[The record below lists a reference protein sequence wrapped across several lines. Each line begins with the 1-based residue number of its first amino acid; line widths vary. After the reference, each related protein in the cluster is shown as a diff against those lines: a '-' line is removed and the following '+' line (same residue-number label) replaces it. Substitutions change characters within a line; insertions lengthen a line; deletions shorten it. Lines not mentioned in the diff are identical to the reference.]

1 MDNDFYS
8 CCIDEIALEGL
19 DGITLQALW
28 IRLQRRPN
36 FGLCLDERSKEF
48 IWQSL
53 IPEPRLSFYR
63 LKTPRMDLVIY
74 DRYQHVDP
82 ITGYVVEP
90 AVLPPDTYPVQVVNK
105 NGQLGS
111 CTTFDTRK
119 DISEEIRERAPKLD
133 EAVAT
138 WGNELVIVADQTTR
152 ELALLGPYNS
162 TKDMD
167 ISEIKYCILERI
179 GRSRF
184 MGQTTQGTLDL
195 RVFNVSHANM
205 FVIRK
210 QLLQRNL
217 ITKQDYYE
225 KGENK
230 TSKTGFLLHL
240 PRFFVEVKT
249 KSKVLTKE
257 LCALL
262 ATKPQQREVYAKLYT
277 ELGLRP
283 IVFKKLMNSPSTSQY
298 VTQYTLPYN
307 EYYADSPPDTWYHKN
322 NQLRAVR
329 IVELA
334 KPYVEDDV
342 EEDFEGFF
350 ADNDSGLYFHPH
362 KYIYD
367 RPRLDQAYKEV
378 YKAGTAGMTLR
389 ELAVAL
395 MTTRLEVRNLQKGLI
410 TKKLVVPYRV
420 DVGKQRV
427 IRYFCPEFAVTSEV
441 HLKLAAEKKRMLE
454 SKNKL
459 PPAKKQRTM
468 TPEVAEAVEGTAKDT
483 ANGSETEAAASAP
496 VAGTVETAQNVE
508 NEKVV
513 AAKRVATTPLGG
525 ARKRLRTGKA
535 AADNPSVSTSAGT
548 DSAGVPSPDADGAGA
563 DQPIITVE
571 TNSDCHFRKVSP
583 TTKIVFPSALG
594 MTGREPLQRLLPS
607 YKMLR
612 RANQI
617 IEFVQSERLISD
629 LSKLI
634 KALQK
639 TEEEEGATT
648 KLDRV
653 SIERLIYKLCK
664 GGYLKSIRTVLQLGP
679 KVVDLKWVC
688 HPSVS
693 KDDEIV
699 RATIEQAKFKYFAT
713 QKDKPEP
720 APKPEPALKPDLD
733 VCKMVYS
740 PSIGRF
746 YGSQPKFRRMHLCY
760 VFMHYLLY
768 TYDGVPQE
776 PSPDDPSAPVQYH
789 TALGWKMF
797 VPPLTKSPTTPEG
810 WVLFGDIL
818 LSLPLSLFVKV
829 VSCIRHK
836 IEGLEEYLNDDVK
849 RHYLVRFLPVKMRN
863 ALLFARRYIY
873 SIHDTIK
880 RLAFFGMLTFGPQ
893 RLKEKDQVFVFLHR
907 KLRIKDTTAS
917 SPGYHQVSANI
928 EYPCKYFFLETEDD
942 VNQFWLELE
951 NICLCTP
958 LGMPQTMQGQ
968 SIELQNLY
976 KKPSMIESCRN
987 REFGEEKDDGSV
999 PGDQLGAGGF
1009 DSALFAHLK
1018 RNWSYQT
1025 SISSKP
1031 TASAS
1036 EKAVSKDP
1044 KPIQKFL
1051 NYLDKA
1057 SKETGGSLPQKQKQ
1071 RLSRLHGTISRLS
1084 ACNAKEPDN
1093 KEPEAAAN
1101 GVEKA
1106 ASQQPKKRK
1115 FNTKKSQSV
1124 IRVIKPRKRHVVRR
1138 PYYDDKDQAALKQ
1151 MKTMRVVWSLQEDIV
1166 LLMCKVTSWF
1176 LDPHLDKMVVPFTVI
1191 RDILNERYPE
1201 LSRDKTSRAC
1211 QRRLRFML
1219 TNPATKANASVFLC
1233 EAQQDQM
1240 LVEMF
1245 HGPKPVKSDEAQWK
1259 SMFRTVLD
1267 HLMIKFSKSS
1277 EERHLDITLPR
1288 TLDELKSCY
1297 DVVVSGQVEPD
1308 SWSYS
1313 EPHNLVDIHFSSV
1326 AMVILASLAADD
1338 GKTSWSLILYKIYEQ
1353 YPDKLV
1359 RSVTARLRHN
1369 GVICR
1374 KLAHSKKL
1382 FISLNLSMLPFA
1394 LSKRFRFE
1402 MTRRYSPLHVGTM
1415 AKFLLELLAKFRSGE
1430 PFVAQDSIEPA
1441 YAPLLISLQ
1450 LMGKLTLA
1458 IEVPD
1463 GIVDFDS
1470 SIANTGL
1477 LPQRRTLPASAVDK
1491 LFPAAAT
1498 LSDRARSL
1506 NFETAGGNAKTSR
1519 SFLYMLRQHMTK
1531 VLEYNSLRPQ
1541 DYVVI
1546 KSCKLEFALTDE
1558 DLVPG
1563 WSPEEPTDKS
1573 YSLKVR
1579 HPTYDAIVQEQRTC
1593 HSASIVDTSW
1603 KPEDVLRVYGE
1614 EGRTADAAQAGTEIY
1629 YFILKKEHLGVS
1641 HADLCEAFHPEVDIS
1656 ALEAHLDLLLR
1667 KRLILQVGVKCI
1679 RYVTARHCKPWVI
1692 RSFKIPKDMRCFAS
1706 LSEQEQK
1713 LTAGSRNVA
1722 GPEQT
1727 TASGDSEPVGKA
1739 QTPVATGGGDGTAA
1753 EDGPDLACP
1762 STSSSCV
1769 DNKDSD
1775 SHVDADDG
1783 ARIGERAPSTR
1794 RLREGSKMKRTF
1806 YESMTKNIN
1815 LENLEQLM
1823 YVPRLWRKPDGSL
1836 NRPVFHQMLAAV
1848 LSYILD
1854 NPGVT
1859 EDRFRT
1865 DFSHQ
1870 IEPCV
1875 QTLDVL
1881 KILEQLGCVR
1891 RFFMRLDTTAKCTL
1905 FSRRRE
1911 LFVCDEYCPGDTV
1924 CYKGTPEALVNFA
1937 AFTAYFTK

>member
-36 FGLCLDERSKEF
+36 FGLSLDERSKEF
-48 IWQSL
+48 IWQGL
-53 IPEPRLSFYR
+53 IPEPRLSFYK
-63 LKTPRMDLVIY
+63 LETPRMDLVIY

-90 AVLPPDTYPVQVVNK
+90 AVLPPDTYPVQIINK

-119 DISEEIRERAPKLD
+119 DISDEIRRQAPKLA

-138 WGNELVIVADQTTR
+138 WGNSLVIVADQTTR
-152 ELALLGPYNS
+152 ELALLGPCNS

-167 ISEIKYCILERI
+167 ISETKYCILERI

-195 RVFNVSHANM
+195 RVFKVSHANM

-217 ITKQDYYE
+217 ITKQEYYE

-262 ATKPQQREVYAKLYT
+262 ATKPQQREAYAKICT

-283 IVFKKLMNSPSTSQY
+283 IVFKKLMYSPSTSQY

-307 EYYADSPPDTWYHKN
+307 EFYPDSSPDTWYLKN
-322 NQLRAVR
+322 KEMRAVR
-329 IVELA
+329 VVELV
-334 KPYVEDDV
+334 KPYSDEYG

-350 ADNDSGLYFHPH
+350 ADNDTGLYFHPH
-362 KYIYD
+362 KYVYD

-378 YKAGTAGMTLR
+378 YKAGTDGMTLR

-420 DVGKQRV
+420 DMGKQRV
-427 IRYFCPEFAVTSEV
+427 IRYYCPEFAANSEV
-441 HLKLAAEKKRMLE
+441 HQKLAAEKKRMLE

-459 PPAKKQRTM
+459 PPAKKRKT
-468 TPEVAEAVEGTAKDT
+468 VAPQEPEAVGETKD
-483 ANGSETEAAASAP
+483 AASPSETEPAASASEARP
-496 VAGTVETAQNVE
+496 VEAAKSTES
-508 NEKVV
+508 EKVV
-513 AAKRVATTPLGG
+513 TGKRAATTTAGG
-525 ARKRLRTGKA
+525 ARKRLKTKA
-535 AADNPSVSTSAGT
+535 DAVDASSSSTSASTGVASAVPDGT
-548 DSAGVPSPDADGAGA
+548 VA

-571 TNSDCHFRKVSP
+571 TNSDCHFRKVNP
-583 TTKIVFPSALG
+583 TTQIVFPNALG

-607 YKMLR
+607 YNMLR
-612 RANQI
+612 RANRI
-617 IEFVQSERLISD
+617 IEFVQSEKLLSD

-634 KALQK
+634 KVLQK
-639 TEEEEGATT
+639 AEEEDGSTM

-664 GGYLKSIRTVLQLGP
+664 GGYLKSIHTVLKLGH
-679 KVVDLKWVC
+679 KVVDLKWIC

-699 RATIEQAKFKYFAT
+699 RATIEQAKFRYFAT
-713 QKDKPEP
+713 HKDS
-720 APKPEPALKPDLD
+720 PKPEPTPKPEPVPKPNLE
-733 VCKMVYS
+733 VCKMEYS

-776 PSPDDPSAPVQYH
+776 PLPDDPAAPVQYH
-789 TALGWKMF
+789 AGVGWKMF
-797 VPPLTKSPTTPEG
+797 VPPLTKSPTTPKG
-810 WVLFGDIL
+810 WVLFGDVL

-836 IEGLEEYLNDDVK
+836 IEGLEEYLNDEVK
-849 RHYLVRFLPVKMRN
+849 RHYLIRFLPVRMRN

-873 SIHDTIK
+873 SIHDTMK
-880 RLAFFGMLTFGPQ
+880 RLTFFGMLTFGPQ
-893 RLKEKDQVFVFLHR
+893 RLKEKDQVFLFLHR
-907 KLRIKDTTAS
+907 KLRIKDTTPSA
-917 SPGYHQVSANI
+917 PGYHQVSADI
-928 EYPCKYFFLETEDD
+928 QYPTKYFFLETEDD

-951 NICLCTP
+951 NICVCSP

-976 KKPSMIESCRN
+976 KKPCMVEACRN
-987 REFGEEKDDGSV
+987 REFGEEQDDGSV

-1025 SISSKP
+1025 TFSSKP
-1031 TASAS
+1031 TTITS
-1036 EKAVSKDP
+1036 EKPVSKDP

-1057 SKETGGSLPQKQKQ
+1057 SKETGGGLPQKQRQRQ
-1071 RLSRLHGTISRLS
+1071 RLSKLQGSISLLS
-1084 ACNAKEPDN
+1084 ASGTKERDE
-1093 KEPEAAAN
+1093 EPGAATN
-1101 GVEKA
+1101 GKGKA
-1106 ASQQPKKRK
+1106 ASQQANKKRTIK
-1115 FNTKKSQSV
+1115 CGKPQTV
-1124 IRVIKPRKRHVVRR
+1124 IRVIKPRKRRHVRR
-1138 PYYDDKDQAALKQ
+1138 PYYDDKDQAALKE
-1151 MKTMRVVWSLQEDIV
+1151 MKTMRVAWSMQEDIV

-1176 LDPHLDKMVVPFTVI
+1176 LDPHLSKMVVPFTVV
-1191 RDILNERYPE
+1191 RDILSERYPE
-1201 LSRDKTSRAC
+1201 RSRDKTSRAC
-1211 QRRLRFML
+1211 QRRLHFML

-1233 EAQQDQM
+1233 EAQQDQT

-1245 HGPKPVKSDEAQWK
+1245 HGPKPAKSDEEQWK

-1277 EERHLDITLPR
+1277 EERHLDITLPK
-1288 TLDELKSCY
+1288 TLDELKSRY
-1297 DVVVSGQVEPD
+1297 DIVVSGQVEPD

-1369 GVICR
+1369 GVISR

-1382 FISLNLSMLPFA
+1382 FVSLNLSMLPFT
-1394 LSKRFRFE
+1394 LSKRFKFE
-1402 MTRRYSPLHVGTM
+1402 MTRRYSPLHMGTM

-1430 PFVAQDSIEPA
+1430 PYVAQDSIEPA

-1450 LMGKLTLA
+1450 LMDKITLA

-1470 SIANTGL
+1470 SIATTGL
-1477 LPQRRTLPASAVDK
+1477 LPQRRTLPASTIDK
-1491 LFPAAAT
+1491 LYPAAAT

-1573 YSLKVR
+1573 YSLKIR
-1579 HPTYDAIVQEQRTC
+1579 HPVYDAIVQEQRVC
-1593 HSASIVDTSW
+1593 HTASVIDTTW
-1603 KPEDVLRVYGE
+1603 TPEEVLRVYEE
-1614 EGRTADAAQAGTEIY
+1614 EGRTVEDAQIGTEIY
-1629 YFILKKEHLGVS
+1629 YFILKKEHLGVPR
-1641 HADLCEAFHPEVDIS
+1641 ADLCEAFFQIVDDS
-1656 ALEAHLDLLLR
+1656 ALEVHLDLLL
-1667 KRLILQVGVKCI
+1667 KKHLILQVGVKCI

-1692 RSFKIPKDMRCFAS
+1692 RSFKIPKEMRCFAS
-1706 LSEQEQK
+1706 LGDQG
-1713 LTAGSRNVA
+1713 LTTGSKNVTV
-1722 GPEQT
+1722 PE
-1727 TASGDSEPVGKA
+1727 
-1739 QTPVATGGGDGTAA
+1739 
-1753 EDGPDLACP
+1753 P
-1762 STSSSCV
+1762 STSSSEPSKTKTPAETSEGDGSTAEESPDLTRPSTSAACT
-1769 DNKDSD
+1769 NTNTD

-1783 ARIGERAPSTR
+1783 GVRIGERAPSSR
-1794 RLREGSKMKRTF
+1794 RLRESGKRTL
-1806 YESMTKNIN
+1806 YETMTKNIN
-1815 LENLEQLM
+1815 LDNLKQLM
-1823 YVPRLWRKPDGSL
+1823 YVPRLWRKPDGGL
-1836 NRPVFHQMLAAV
+1836 NRPVFHQMLSAV
-1848 LSYILD
+1848 MSYILD

-1875 QTLDVL
+1875 QTLDLL
-1881 KILEQLGCVR
+1881 KMLEQLGCVK
-1891 RFFMRLDTTAKCTL
+1891 RFFTRVDTTAKCTL
-1905 FSRRRE
+1905 YSRRRE
-1911 LFVCDEYCPGDTV
+1911 LTICDQYCPGDTV
-1924 CYKGTPEALVNFA
+1924 CYEGTPEALVNFA